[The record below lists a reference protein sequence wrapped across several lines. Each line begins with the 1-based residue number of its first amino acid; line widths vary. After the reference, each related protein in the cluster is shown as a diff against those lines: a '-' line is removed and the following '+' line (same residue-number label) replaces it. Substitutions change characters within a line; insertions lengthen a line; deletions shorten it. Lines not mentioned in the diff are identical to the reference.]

1 MSRIAAIGLASLLL
15 ASVAPAAAQPV
26 LTPGYK
32 VPRLSIGQPDLG
44 GHWSN
49 ATLTPEM
56 RPAAMGDRKIL
67 TPQEIAQIEGEIVKE
82 IEEGNRV
89 SDPNKPALKV
99 GGELP
104 AADSA
109 FNKPQYVA
117 AGGAVGGY
125 DRGWLDTGDKVMRV
139 AGEPRTSI
147 ITTAN
152 GRPPPRK
159 AAAPGAAA
167 AGGGRGGGGGP
178 PGGGGQFD
186 NPEIRSLG
194 DRCIIS
200 FGRNAGPPM
209 LPNGF
214 YNNNYHIVQSKDA
227 VVIEVEMVHDARV
240 VRLNSEHRKDDV
252 RPWFGDSIG
261 WWQGDTLVVETTHFP
276 QRLAYQGSW
285 EKLKVTERFTR
296 VGPNRLHYAFT
307 VEDPTMW
314 DAAWGGE
321 YEFAPLNG
329 RIAEYACHEGNYA
342 LEGILSGA
350 RQEERMAAQAAAARP
365 AAR

>member
-1 MSRIAAIGLASLLL
+1 MKRLAVIGLASFLL
-15 ASVAPAAAQPV
+15 ASAAPVAAQPV

-56 RPAAMGDRKIL
+56 RSTEAGSRTRL
-67 TPQEIAQIEGEIVKE
+67 TPKEIADLEGAIAKE
-82 IEEGNRV
+82 IEDGNQPT
-89 SDPNKPALKV
+89 DPNKGTYAK

-104 AADSA
+104 PPGTRPS
-109 FNKPQYVA
+109 YVA

-125 DRGWLDTGDKVMRV
+125 NRGWLETGDRVMYV

-147 ITTAN
+147 LTTPN
-152 GRPPPRK
+152 GRPPQRK
-159 AAAPGAAA
+159 PAAAPS
-167 AGGGRGGGGGP
+167 GP
-178 PGGGGQFD
+178 PRQPLPGGANAQFE
-186 NPEIRSLG
+186 NPEARTLG

-200 FGRNAGPPM
+200 FGRNGGPPM

-296 VGPNRLHYAFT
+296 VGANRLHYAFT

-314 DAAWGGE
+314 DTAWGGE
-321 YEFAPLNG
+321 YEFYPLNG